1 MKKLIVLTAAV
12 AAMAVLFSC
21 EKKAAAPEL
30 SVNPLTAD
38 FEAAGGDKDIA
49 VTSNVDWTV
58 TASKE
63 WVTVSPKSGNG
74 NGTVK
79 IIVDPNDGVSVR
91 EADVTI
97 AAGDNLSKVVKIA
110 QLGQEPALAVSPESV
125 ADVAVAGADVDVD
138 VTANVAWTA
147 SVPEGVDWLT
157 VAPASG
163 EGTAKVKL
171 TVAANASPRARN
183 TTVTFT
189 AGSLSKTVSVAQVAG
204 LGTRQTDSLALVAI
218 YNAIDKVVW
227 KSDKQWNIAEN
238 NTIDKWNTSAI
249 KLSALTEGM
258 KESERRVITINITA
272 LVANAMWEL
281 PEEIG
286 DLKELTTLKLN
297 KNIKG
302 TLPESVYTLPK
313 LEKFYF
319 ENGDLEGNIETIGNL
334 TTLKEIYVD
343 GNAKLAGTIPASI
356 GNLKDLQKFNIAKTA
371 ITGSIPAEITQCTK
385 LDSFLANESKLTGEI
400 PDSWDKCTAMSN
412 FTCNDVAGLTGPLP
426 KTFGA
431 FTKMTTGINMANCN
445 FTGNIP
451 EEWANVGNCTTM
463 KLFGNKL
470 KGVVPATVQAHPKWS
485 ASNGWK
491 PATNILPQQ
500 DGYGL
505 TLE

>member
-1 MKKLIVLTAAV
+1 
-12 AAMAVLFSC
+12 MAVLFSC

-38 FEAAGGDKDIA
+38 FDAAGGDKDIA
-49 VTSNVDWTV
+49 VTSNVEWTV

-79 IIVDPNDGVSVR
+79 ITLGANEGLSLR

-97 AAGDNLSKVVKIA
+97 VAGELKKVVKIA
-110 QLGQEPALAVSPESV
+110 QHGQEPALSVSPESV
-125 ADVAVAGADVDVD
+125 ADVAMAGDDYDVD

-189 AGSLSKTVSVAQVAG
+189 AGELSKTVSVAQVAG
-204 LGTRQTDSLALVAI
+204 IGTRQTDSLALVAI
-218 YNAIDKVVW
+218 YNAIDKVGW
-227 KSDKQWNIAEN
+227 KSDKQWNIADN

-258 KESERRVITINITA
+258 KESERRVITINLTA
-272 LVANAMWEL
+272 LVANEMWEL

-286 DLKELTTLKLN
+286 DLKELTTLKIN

-302 TLPESVYTLPK
+302 TLPESVYTLLK

-319 ENGDLEGNIETIGNL
+319 ENGDLEGKIESIGQL

-343 GNAKLAGTIPASI
+343 GNRKLAGTIPASI

-385 LDSFLANESKLTGEI
+385 LDSFLANESQLTGEI

-451 EEWANVGNCTTM
+451 EEWANVGNCNTM

-470 KGVVPATVQAHPKWS
+470 KGVVPAAVQAHAKWS
-485 ASNGWK
+485 AWK
-491 PATNILPQQ
+491 PADNILPQQ
-500 DGYGL
+500 NDYGL

>member
-1 MKKLIVLTAAV
+1 MKKLIALTAAV

-49 VTSNVDWTV
+49 VTSNVEWTV

-79 IIVDPNDGVSVR
+79 ITVDPNDGVSVR

-110 QLGQEPALAVSPESV
+110 QLGQEPALAVSPESA

-147 SVPEGVDWLT
+147 SVPEGVDWIT

-189 AGSLSKTVSVAQVAG
+189 AGELSKTVSVAQVAG

-218 YNAIDKVVW
+218 YKASNGANWKEDRVW
-227 KSDKQWNIAEN
+227 DLTKSLDALKEDGKTPLWYGVTFKDGRVTALKLLA
-238 NTIDKWNTSAI
+238 NTI
-249 KLSALTEGM
+249 
-258 KESERRVITINITA
+258 TA
-272 LVANAMWEL
+272 EWEL
-281 PEEIG
+281 PSAIG
-286 DLKELTTLKLN
+286 DLKQLTDLRINTNKLKGSIPEEVYDLTKLN
-297 KNIKG
+297 YLYFQTNLLTG
-302 TLPESVYTLPK
+302 ELSSK
-313 LEKFYF
+313 L
-319 ENGDLEGNIETIGNL
+319 GNL
-334 TTLKEIYVD
+334 TELTEIYVN
-343 GNAKLAGTIPASI
+343 GNSNLAGEIPASVGNLKKLKKISVAETSVSGSIPAELAGCESLTILYITGTKISGELPDIWDKLPKIEEITLQNVTGLTGAIPASI
-356 GNLKDLQKFNIAKTA
+356 GN
-371 ITGSIPAEITQCTK
+371 S
-385 LDSFLANESKLTGEI
+385 
-400 PDSWDKCTAMSN
+400 
-412 FTCNDVAGLTGPLP
+412 
-426 KTFGA
+426 
-431 FTKMTTGINMANCN
+431 TTVKKVQLNGCN

-451 EEWANVGNCTTM
+451 ESFGVLPACTTLM
-463 KLFGNKL
+463 LKDNKL
-470 KGVVPATVQAHPKWS
+470 KGVVPAAVQAHAKWQ
-485 ASNGWK
+485 ATTGWK
-491 PATNILPQQ
+491 YQTNILPQQ